1 MNRVLII
8 TYYWPPSGGS
18 GVQRWLKFAKYLP
31 QFGWEPVIYTPQ
43 NPQANAIDEAL
54 SKDISPSLEVLKTK
68 IREPYGF
75 YSILSGNKS
84 GKQPIRAN
92 LISDNRKSS
101 FFQKFSLYVRGN
113 FFIPDPRRW
122 WVGPSVKYLK
132 NYLREHPVDAI
143 VSTGPPHSMHLIAR
157 TLHRET
163 GIRWIAD
170 FRDPWTGIFY
180 FKYLPLSRY
189 ALRKHRRLEQ
199 SVLEEA
205 DRIVTV
211 SAQMKEDFSG
221 RTSVPIEIITNGF
234 DPADFAIPETEQN
247 SGNAGGSH
255 TPLRDNDSENDGTT
269 VKKPKFRVVHTGL
282 FTENGNPDCL
292 WEVLG
297 EKAAADT
304 EFRHTLEITV
314 MGQTDPLITE
324 QIRQAGLE
332 ENLTDLGYVSHDCAV
347 KWQRSASLLLLPQR
361 KEPEAAGILT
371 GKFFEYLA
379 SGVPILAFGP
389 AAGDL
394 ADALKETGSGSIYEF
409 GDKTGIRGAVD
420 RAYEEFKTNPDAAAK
435 SSSPKDSRSAERIR
449 KYSRIHL
456 TEKLSGILDELKRE
470 K

>member
-234 DPADFAIPETEQN
+234 DPADFAISETEQN
-247 SGNAGGSH
+247 SGN
-255 TPLRDNDSENDGTT
+255 T
-269 VKKPKFRVVHTGL
+269 VKDTKFRVVHTGL
-282 FTENGNPDCL
+282 FTENGPSDY
-292 WEVLG
+292 G
-297 EKAAADT
+297 
-304 EFRHTLEITV
+304 
-314 MGQTDPLITE
+314 TDPTGGFRGKSYRPRL
-324 QIRQAGLE
+324 RLPRLRRKMA
-332 ENLTDLGYVSHDCAV
+332 AF
-347 KWQRSASLLLLPQR
+347 SLLVVAP
-361 KEPEAAGILT
+361 
-371 GKFFEYLA
+371 
-379 SGVPILAFGP
+379 P
-389 AAGDL
+389 AKRA
-394 ADALKETGSGSIYEF
+394 GSGRHPHRQVFRISRLRCPHSGF
-409 GDKTGIRGAVD
+409 RSCSRGSG
-420 RAYEEFKTNPDAAAK
+420 RCPEGN
-435 SSSPKDSRSAERIR
+435 R
-449 KYSRIHL
+449 KRLHL
-456 TEKLSGILDELKRE
+456 
-470 K
+470 